1 MACMNVEV
9 EGGGWITRLEDSDLL
24 ALVGTSRKVP
34 SIVIFENLVY
44 WEGKMRCGACIGKL

>member
-9 EGGGWITRLEDSDLL
+9 GGGGWITRLEASDLL